1 MKQTEKIEMFFNWLM
16 DNNYFTL
23 FLNRFTAK
31 YNIKETTYT
40 TILEKLQTINYQEF
54 VFSILDTQFG
64 QGDFDVEIMLMK
76 WREYCDNNIQED
88 MKHFDDGDY
97 IKYSVISFGIKT
109 DYVAIVECFD
119 DGFVSEYCSAV
130 IHSEDED
137 LEGQIHYYDKY
148 DYNEDYILF
157 RKANDNEIKWLDKHL
172 KEYGRMYFDKEKKEL
187 VEVD

>member
-40 TILEKLQTINYQEF
+40 TILKKLQTINYQEF

-64 QGDFDVEIMLMK
+64 QGDFGVETMLME
-76 WREYCDNNIQED
+76 WREYCDKNIQED
-88 MKHFDDGDY
+88 MKRFDDGDY

-130 IHSEDED
+130 IHSEDEG

-187 VEVD
+187 IEVD

>member
-40 TILEKLQTINYQEF
+40 TILKKLQTINYQEF

-64 QGDFDVEIMLMK
+64 QGDFDVETMHME
-76 WREYCDNNIQED
+76 WREYCDKNIQED

-97 IKYSVISFGIKT
+97 IKYSVIRFGVKT
-109 DYVAIVECFD
+109 DYIAIVECFD

-172 KEYGRMYFDKEKKEL
+172 KEYNRMYFDKEKKEL

>member
-64 QGDFDVEIMLMK
+64 QGDFDVETMLME
-76 WREYCDNNIQED
+76 WREYCDKNIQED
-88 MKHFDDGDY
+88 MNQFEDGDY
-97 IKYSVISFGIKT
+97 IKYSVISFGVKT
-109 DYVAIVECFD
+109 DYIAIVECFD

-130 IHSEDED
+130 IHSEDEN
-137 LEGQIHYYDKY
+137 LKGQIHYYNKY
-148 DYNEDYILF
+148 DY
-157 RKANDNEIKWLDKHL
+157 NEIKWLDKHL
-172 KEYGRMYFDKEKKEL
+172 KEYDGMMFDRNKKEL
-187 VEVD
+187 VEI